1 MSKSKSAA
9 KNKTGAILRINTK
22 NVDDEELPYEL
33 FLTTRQTT
41 KTRDAF
47 ANNISTDIKLTK
59 TQISKIIQWGGSFDS
74 WFRNFGK
81 KELTDFAIPL
91 ARDSLTG
98 LASGLALNA
107 ISKFERKI
115 VVKGFTLF
123 ISNEVMDNIIKTIK
137 SLKDWSVLTD
147 GVTEIVKHETRKQE
161 GESLKPL
168 AASIVQPVIFLVLKV
183 VCGRGV
189 RRTGIGYLDKNL

>member
-1 MSKSKSAA
+1 MSKSQSAA

-41 KTRDAF
+41 KTRNAF

-74 WFRNFGK
+74 WFGNFGK
-81 KELTDFAIPL
+81 KELTNFAIPL
-91 ARDSLTG
+91 ARDSVTE
-98 LASGLALNA
+98 LASDLASNA

-115 VVKGFTLF
+115 IVKGFILF

-147 GVTEIVKHETRKQE
+147 GVTETVKHETRKQE

-168 AASIVQPVIFLVLKV
+168 AASIVQPVISLVLKD
-183 VCGRGV
+183 VCGREV
-189 RRTGIGYLDKNL
+189 RRTGRGYLNKNL